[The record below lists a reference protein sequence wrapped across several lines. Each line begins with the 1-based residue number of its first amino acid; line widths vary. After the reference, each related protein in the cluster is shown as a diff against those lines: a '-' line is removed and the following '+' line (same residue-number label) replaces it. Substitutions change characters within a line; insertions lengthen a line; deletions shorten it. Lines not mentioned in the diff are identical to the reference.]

1 MGQAINKQN
10 IPSRSDSYWR
20 CPYSLFETRIR
31 RAVKGEDGNWVE
43 LEEQRPLRFSELRL
57 CAEVFSYS
65 HMKHYP
71 GETCRRS
78 FSDMTKRLRNAR
90 STVSAAVQN
99 GKRTNLIE
107 QIKHFHE
114 SAEYKYTGS
123 DPDGFYITIERYFY
137 TQEFEIPRENR
148 TRRLKD
154 AEIFI
159 LSIIASIC
167 KSPDKKGYD
176 GSICELSEKLSIDQK
191 TTRKALKA
199 LISAHLL
206 YCQDPIHRCSG
217 RKRRHFT
224 VPGAILRTMK
234 HDEHKLD
241 GAEWAER
248 KRDRRNRQARI
259 DAVNEKNER
268 DRYYAGLRQENISRA
283 EKYLGIAMQDEDF
296 RRTVQE
302 MRPLAF
308 EIAKAEYN
316 EEKDR
321 VRELQR
327 REQNLK
333 ATKAAILARLGL
345 TEAQIDTK
353 NPPCRCE
360 KCQDAGYL
368 PDGTSCTCYPR
379 GEP

>member
-1 MGQAINKQN
+1 MGQAVNKQN

-20 CPYSLFETRIR
+20 CPYSLF
-31 RAVKGEDGNWVE
+31 GS
-43 LEEQRPLRFSELRL
+43 EQRPLRFSELRL

-65 HMKHYP
+65 HMKYYP

-78 FSDMTKRLRNAR
+78 FSDMTKRLRIAR

-99 GKRTNLIE
+99 CKRTDLIE
-107 QIKHFHE
+107 QIKHFHD

-137 TQEFEIPRENR
+137 TNEFEIPRENR
-148 TRRLKD
+148 TRRLTD
-154 AEIFI
+154 AEVFI

-167 KSPDKKGYD
+167 KGTDKKGYD
-176 GSICELSEKLSIDQK
+176 GSISEISDRLGIDSK
-191 TTRKALKA
+191 TTRKSLKT
-199 LISAHLL
+199 LISAHLI
-206 YCQDPIHRCSG
+206 YCQDPIYRCFG
-217 RKRRHFT
+217 RKRLHFS
-224 VPGAILRTMK
+224 VPSAILRTMK

-241 GAEWAER
+241 NAEWAER
-248 KRDRRNRQARI
+248 KRDRRNRQAGI

-268 DRYYAGLRQENISRA
+268 DKYYAGLRQEGISRA
-283 EKYLGIAMQDEDF
+283 EKYLGIAMQDESF

-308 EIAKAEYN
+308 EIAKAEYSG
-316 EEKDR
+316 EKDR
-321 VRELQR
+321 SLELRR
-327 REQNLK
+327 REQSLK
-333 ATKAAILARLGL
+333 ASKAAILATLGL
-345 TEAQIDTK
+345 TEAQIDME

-360 KCQDAGYL
+360 KCRDTGYL

-379 GEP
+379 GNP